1 MQQSFMTLFTAHSF
15 SCQKAEICTTVENKV
30 VVMAESNIYQKGNF
44 VQTLSNIEEGLPAM
58 CFSSPNNMLFNPI
71 LETPFEPMEFLSR
84 SWSNSS
90 IEVMQALSPNSQE
103 KNQSM
108 IAKPFSITAPSASPQ
123 HATNEKCIT
132 PTDQSPLIPKEDFDM
147 GKFTSHEEFSSTPW
161 KSDNLKTW
169 LWMQQTIHPE
179 LNLGRRLHKKLFPKN
194 MTSIKSLVQSASLK
208 KWLKDTKD
216 KKKEELRLHNAQVH
230 AALSV
235 AGLAAALAAVAEAKI
250 SENSQ
255 SKTDVAVAS
264 AAALV
269 AAQCVEVAES
279 MGADRNRL
287 SSVISSAVS
296 VKSPGDI
303 LTLTAAAA
311 TSLRGAT
318 TLQLRP
324 KKEYHEWS
332 NSSIIPFERDV
343 ISTPTSFISRD
354 ALIDGNDAEFCNN
367 KTLLAKGTELLIH
380 VPNGRSLWRVVSI
393 FLNTNAQVIMKIRN
407 KYSVGAFTKA
417 KESIILEV
425 QSWPRRGLT
434 QGGAQLRCLSLK
446 TCHGIVE
453 LEFKNCVE
461 HQVWA
466 FTVSQ
471 LISLSSQIKEK

>member
-1 MQQSFMTLFTAHSF
+1 
-15 SCQKAEICTTVENKV
+15 
-30 VVMAESNIYQKGNF
+30 MAESNIYQKGNF

-58 CFSSPNNMLFNPI
+58 CFSSPNNMLFNPMV
-71 LETPFEPMEFLSR
+71 ETPFEPMEFLSR
-84 SWSNSS
+84 SWSSSS

-103 KNQSM
+103 KNRSM
-108 IAKPFSITAPSASPQ
+108 IAKPFSISAPSSSPQ
-123 HATNEKCIT
+123 HAANENSRS
-132 PTDQSPLIPKEDFDM
+132 PTDQSPLIPKGDFNM
-147 GKFTSHEEFSSTPW
+147 EKFTSHEEFSSTPW
-161 KSDNLKTW
+161 KSDNLKAW

-208 KWLKDTKD
+208 KWLKDMKD

-287 SSVISSAVS
+287 SSVINSAVS

-318 TLQLRP
+318 TLKSRP
-324 KKEYHEWS
+324 KKESIQWS
-332 NSSIIPFERDV
+332 NSLIIPFEQDG
-343 ISTPTSFISRD
+343 IFTPTSSTSEDIIVD
-354 ALIDGNDAEFCNN
+354 ENDAEFCNN
-367 KTLLAKGTELLIH
+367 RALLAKGTELLIH
-380 VPNGRSLWRVVSI
+380 VPNGKPLWRLVSI
-393 FLNTNAQVIMKIRN
+393 FLNTNAQVIMKVRN
-407 KYSVGAFTKA
+407 KHSVGAFIKA
-417 KESIILEV
+417 KESVILEV
-425 QSWPRRGLT
+425 QSWPRRGLI
-434 QGGAQLRCLSLK
+434 QGGGQLRCISLK
-446 TCHGIVE
+446 TNHGIVE
-453 LEFKNCVE
+453 LEFKDYTE
-461 HQVWA
+461 HQVWT
-466 FTVSQ
+466 FTIPQ
-471 LISLSSQIKEK
+471 LLSLSSQIKEN